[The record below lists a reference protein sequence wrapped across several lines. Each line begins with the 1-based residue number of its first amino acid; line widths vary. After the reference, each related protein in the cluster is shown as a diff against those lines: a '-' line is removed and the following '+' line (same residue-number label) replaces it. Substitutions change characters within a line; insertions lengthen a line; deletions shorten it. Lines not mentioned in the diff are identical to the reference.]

1 MKNIDIITL
10 FPEII
15 EGYILSQP
23 FAKNISPEVN
33 IEPHQL
39 RDFSPYKHRQV
50 DDKQYGTDPGM
61 VLMPEPLSNAV
72 DLKCEK
78 CGCQTF
84 KNTHLI
90 LILL

>member
-33 IEPHQL
+33 IEAHQL
-39 RDFSPYKHRQV
+39 SDF
-50 DDKQYGTDPGM
+50 
-61 VLMPEPLSNAV
+61 
-72 DLKCEK
+72 
-78 CGCQTF
+78 
-84 KNTHLI
+84 
-90 LILL
+90 